1 RSAAMTVLDPTAD
14 IDFDDPGALFVLPR
28 LWADMDAWH
37 ERVAR
42 LRRETPIVP
51 VDFAGFAPFWVLT
64 RHADIQAVERDHNHW
79 LNTPFSVLGP
89 DVQQAEVEASGMPL
103 PASLVQLDGTKHR
116 THRAVTN
123 DWFKPAAVGSR
134 QERIDAIADEYV
146 AKMRDM
152 GGACDFASDIA
163 QPYTLHVIME
173 IYGVPEED
181 EPLMRELT
189 QGIFGA
195 ADPEYG
201 GDDPQAAMVG
211 SVMRFIAYFNEL
223 TEARRA
229 EPTED
234 LATVIA
240 NAMIDGAPMGD
251 VERLW
256 YYIIVATA
264 GHDTTSYGLS
274 GGMEALLHNPSQLFS
289 LAGDHDRIV
298 RATEEVI
305 RWTTPVRH
313 FLRYA
318 SEGTEVGG
326 VKIPAGGRVLLSY
339 PSANRDEDVFA
350 NAMTFDVDRPDADR
364 QLSFGAGVHFCLG
377 AHFARREIRT
387 MLGKLSEQLES
398 IEAAGDP
405 SYSQSHFVSGVKH
418 LPVTYRFKN

>member
-1 RSAAMTVLDPTAD
+1 MTVVDYNA
-14 IDFDDPGALFVLPR
+14 IDVDANPGALFVVPK
-28 LWADMDAWH
+28 LWSDMDDWH
-37 ERVAR
+37 ARVAK
-42 LRRETPIVP
+42 LRTDTPVIP
-51 VDFAGFAPFWVLT
+51 VELVGFAPFVVLT
-64 RHADIQAVERDHNHW
+64 RHADIAAVERDHHTW

-89 DVQQAEVEASGMPL
+89 QLQQEEVLASGMPL
-103 PASLVQLDGTKHR
+103 PASLVQLDGPKHR

-123 DWFKPAAVGSR
+123 DWFKPAVVGSR
-134 QERIDAIADEYV
+134 QERIDAIAQQYV
-146 AKMRDM
+146 DKMRELGD
-152 GGACDFASDIA
+152 ACDFAADIA

-201 GDDPQAAMVG
+201 GDDPQAAMLG
-211 SVMRFIAYFNEL
+211 AVMRFIAYFNEI
-223 TEARRA
+223 TADRRA
-229 EPTED
+229 NPRDD

-240 NAMIDGAPMGD
+240 TAQIDGEPIGD

-274 GGMEALLHNPSQLFS
+274 GGMEALLHDPSQLFG
-289 LAGDHDRIV
+289 LAGDNDRII
-298 RATEEVI
+298 RATEEII

-318 SEGTEVGG
+318 TRDTEIRG
-326 VKIPAGGRVLLSY
+326 VPVPEGGRVLLSY
-339 PSANRDEDVFA
+339 PSANRDEGVFA
-350 NAMTFDVDRPDADR
+350 DSMAFDIDRTDADR

-387 MLGKLSEQLES
+387 MIGKLAEQLES
-398 IEAAGDP
+398 VELNGTP
-405 SYSQSHFVSGVKH
+405 QWSESHFVSGVKH
-418 LPVTYRFKN
+418 LPIGYRFKK

>member
-1 RSAAMTVLDPTAD
+1 MTLLDPTNAVD
-14 IDFDDPGALFVLPR
+14 LNDPGALFVVPK
-28 LWADMDAWH
+28 LWADMDDWH
-37 ERVAR
+37 ARVAK
-42 LRRETPIVP
+42 LRADTPVLP
-51 VDFAGFAPFWVLT
+51 VDLDGFAPFWVLT
-64 RHADIQAVERDHNHW
+64 RHADISAVERDHAGW

-89 DVQQAEVEASGMPL
+89 QLQQSEVENSGMPL
-103 PASLVQLDGTKHR
+103 PSSLVQLDGTKHR

-123 DWFKPAAVGSR
+123 DWFKPAVVGSR

-146 AKMRDM
+146 AKMRDL
-152 GGACDFASDIA
+152 GDACDFAADIA

-201 GDDPQAAMVG
+201 GDDPQAAMLG
-211 SVMRFIAYFNEL
+211 AVMRFIAYFNDL
-223 TEARRA
+223 TTERRA
-229 EPTED
+229 NPSDD
-234 LATVIA
+234 LASVIA
-240 NAMIDGAPMGD
+240 NAHIDGEPMGD

-274 GGMEALLHNPSQLFS
+274 GGMEALLRQPGRIFD
-289 LAGDHDRIV
+289 LAGDPDRVV

-318 SEGTEVGG
+318 TDDSEIAG

-350 NAMTFDVDRPDADR
+350 HAMTFDIDRADSDR

-387 MLGKLSEQLES
+387 MLGKLADQLKS
-398 IEAAGDP
+398 IEPNGTP
-405 SYSQSHFVSGVKH
+405 QWSESHFVSGVKH
-418 LPVTYRFKN
+418 LPVGYSFK

>member
-1 RSAAMTVLDPTAD
+1 MTLLDPYEALD
-14 IDFDDPGALFVLPR
+14 VDANPGALFVVPK
-28 LWADMDAWH
+28 LWADMEDWH
-37 ERVAR
+37 ARVAK
-42 LRRETPIVP
+42 LRAETPVIP
-51 VDFAGFAPFWVLT
+51 VELVGFAPFWVLT
-64 RHADIQAVERDHNHW
+64 RHDDIAAVERDHNTW

-89 DVQQAEVEASGMPL
+89 QVQQAEVQASGMPL
-103 PASLVQLDGTKHR
+103 PASLVQLDGAKHR
-116 THRAVTN
+116 AHRALTT
-123 DWFKPAAVGSR
+123 DWFKPAVVGSR
-134 QERIDAIADEYV
+134 QESIEAIAQQYV
-146 AKMRDM
+146 DKMRDL
-152 GGACDFASDIA
+152 GDRCDFAYDVA

-201 GDDPQAAMVG
+201 GDDPQAAMLG
-211 SVMRFIAYFNEL
+211 AVMRFISYFNDI
-223 TEARRA
+223 TTDRRA
-229 EPTED
+229 NPRDD

-240 NAMIDGAPMGD
+240 NAEIDGAPIGD

-274 GGMEALLHNPSQLFS
+274 GGMEALLHNPAQLFG
-289 LAGDHDRIV
+289 LAGDTDRVV
-298 RATEEVI
+298 RATEEII

-313 FLRYA
+313 FLRHTTKD
-318 SEGTEVGG
+318 TEVRD
-326 VKIPAGGRVLLSY
+326 VKIPEGGRVLLSY
-339 PSANRDEDVFA
+339 PSANRDENMFA
-350 NAMTFDVDRPDADR
+350 DAMSFDIDRTDADR

-398 IEAAGDP
+398 IELNGAP
-405 SYSQSHFVSGVKH
+405 QWSESHFVSGVKH
-418 LPVTYRFKN
+418 LPIGYRFKN